1 MTLFSYEIF
10 DAVARQ
16 GSFNK
21 AAQQLHLTPSAISH
35 AIAVMEEEL
44 GFALFNRGK
53 TGVTMTSYG
62 ASLYPSIRAVL
73 NSDEALKQSVA
84 RLNGLEKGKVKVAAF
99 NSVCTCLLPG
109 ILKSFKAQYPQIEV
123 EVYQGT
129 YDDMKDWLR
138 NGQTDIAF
146 LSFGCREEFAL
157 TELFAEPLRCITPK
171 GWPAPPDGIMTPELM
186 NGQDFVVQ
194 GDATDAEMRQYLK
207 KHKIS
212 TERRCHVLDD
222 LSNLAMVEAGMGISI
237 MPEMLLKTCTSEVD
251 IYPLSPAENRVVG
264 ITSQR
269 PGAMAPAVEQ
279 MFHHIVEY
287 CRTYTSHKES

>member
-157 TELFAEPLRCITPK
+157 TELFAEPLRCIAPK

>member
-237 MPEMLLKTCTSEVD
+237 MPEMLLKICTSEVD

-287 CRTYTSHKES
+287 CRTYTSHKEG

>member
-279 MFHHIVEY
+279 MFHHIVED
-287 CRTYTSHKES
+287 CRTYTSHKEG